1 MYELKKPY
9 TEDERCD
16 FIVEYNHNQ
25 GLLIKETEE
34 GLVAYERE
42 VTLEEVRNQ
51 KLRLARNWADQT
63 LAVYKAD
70 CSQSEI
76 LTWDRQEDG
85 ARALAIDE
93 NDTSANAE
101 FVRQLAEARGIGVT
115 ELVTKIMRKVELYT
129 AGSAK
134 VLGTQQAY
142 EDKIN
147 ACETIEELEAIELPE
162 VGSM

>member
-9 TEDERCD
+9 TNKQRCD
-16 FIVEYNHNQ
+16 FIVKYNHNQ

-42 VTLEEVRNQ
+42 VPFEEERDW
-51 KLRLARNWADQT
+51 RLGLVRNWADQT

-76 LTWDRQEDG
+76 QTWDRQESG
-85 ARALAIDE
+85 ARALVADE
-93 NDTSANAE
+93 NDTSADAE
-101 FVRQLAEARGIGVT
+101 FVRQLASARGIT
-115 ELVTKIMRKVELYT
+115 TAELVEKIMRKVELYT

-134 VLGTQQAY
+134 VLGRQQQF

-147 ACETIEELEAIELPE
+147 SCATIEELRAIELPTVSNE
-162 VGSM
+162 